1 MEKDWVLIYTTTD
14 QLRIEMLRQVLDDS
28 GVEAVIMNKKDRS
41 YLLGDHE
48 LYVNRD
54 SVIKAKS
61 VIKDI
66 IGE

>member
-1 MEKDWVLIYTTTD
+1 MEKDWVLIYNTTD
-14 QLRIEMLRQVLDDS
+14 QLRIEMLRQVLEDS
-28 GVEAVIMNKKDRS
+28 DVEAVIMNKKDRS